1 MAKFAYKD
9 DTQKFA
15 FEDFFGRR
23 LCDFR
28 KFICRL
34 LHSPGR
40 NRPGSGQPTSNRR
53 TDPMHL
59 ATRWDR
65 YSRRWLLVPERA
77 HPQTRHQV
85 REVAARA
92 PSGAPRRCAKLAA
105 RLTDDPRACIPEAA
119 LRTRSIGTPEPRVA
133 KPSLLPTPR
142 RDHRKGGR
150 RSVARCGL
158 YFVGY
163 VTVYPPVWKQPRAS
177 SLARTCLADPGCRP

>member
-9 DTQKFA
+9 DKQKFA

-77 HPQTRHQV
+77 I
-85 REVAARA
+85 
-92 PSGAPRRCAKLAA
+92 PRRATRCA
-105 RLTDDPRACIPEAA
+105 RLPPERLRARPV
-119 LRTRSIGTPEPRVA
+119 GT
-133 KPSLLPTPR
+133 
-142 RDHRKGGR
+142 
-150 RSVARCGL
+150 
-158 YFVGY
+158 
-163 VTVYPPVWKQPRAS
+163 QN
-177 SLARTCLADPGCRP
+177 